1 MNSPAE
7 PKVQDTQTKRRVPAY
22 EVLAQDIKNLGVEAV
37 FGLMS
42 DDTALFVTALDMAG
56 ISFHGARH
64 ENTAITMAE
73 GYSAASGSLGVAVV
87 GRGPATA
94 NGLHAAV
101 YASRTGSQVLII
113 YGDAA
118 VPGGELN
125 SLGPDYKAFNAQG
138 VLSAAG
144 LQVFWASSARSARTT
159 LLDAVNAA
167 QLGNAV
173 ALLLP
178 TSVQLTEID
187 EEEDS
192 QPDRPVLSPAP
203 PETARPHAVKAA
215 VELLKDHRNPLI
227 IAGIGAYRSGARDAL
242 ERLSEQL
249 GALLLTTARGREMFR
264 GHPYNLGII
273 GSFTHS
279 TARHYIDQADCVLV
293 FGASLNFWTTSFG
306 SSIPDVP
313 LIQVDASRTHIGK
326 YYSAD
331 VALVGDARLVAEQ
344 LSAAL
349 PVRSEDDKPFHS
361 SQTRKSIADHDL
373 ASDFSAAHTARTVDP
388 RSLGIALD
396 KLLPENRNLV
406 YDAGN
411 FLGIVPYISV
421 PGPDH
426 FKMTN
431 NFASIGLGFGAALG
445 FARARREATTVL
457 LVGDGGF
464 MMTIGELETVVREDL
479 PLIIAVIN
487 DCAYGAEL
495 HFLRIHQR
503 PVETSLFPDVDFAP
517 IAEGF
522 AFEAATIRSIDDLQ
536 QMAPVLKDPQ
546 GPILLDCKVNAD
558 VAGAFMT
565 ELAAFESGED

>member
-1 MNSPAE
+1 MNLPA
-7 PKVQDTQTKRRVPAY
+7 KTKLQDTPTQRRMPAY
-22 EVLAQDIKNLGVEAV
+22 EALAQDIKNLGVEVV

-42 DDTALFVTALDMAG
+42 DDTALFVTALDMVG

-73 GYSAASGSLGVAVV
+73 GYAAASGSLGIAVV

-94 NGLHAAV
+94 NGLHGAV

-113 YGDAA
+113 YGDAG
-118 VPGGELN
+118 VPGSELN
-125 SLGPDYKAFNAQG
+125 TLGPDYKAFNSRG

-144 LQVFWASSARSARTT
+144 LQVFWAASAHSARTT
-159 LLDAVNAA
+159 LLDAVNTAR
-167 QLGNAV
+167 LGHAV

-178 TSVQLTEID
+178 TSVQLTEIEVD
-187 EEEDS
+187 EQNPLDGS
-192 QPDRPVLSPAP
+192 APAP
-203 PETARPHAVKAA
+203 RQLEAARPHAVKAA
-215 VELLKDHRNPLI
+215 VELLKDYRKPLI
-227 IAGIGAYRSGARDAL
+227 IAGIGAYRAGARDAL
-242 ERLSEQL
+242 EQLAEQL
-249 GALLLTTARGREMFR
+249 GALLLTTARGKEMFR

-273 GSFTHS
+273 GSFTHG
-279 TARHYIDQADCVLV
+279 TARRYIDQADCVLV

-326 YYSAD
+326 FYDAD

-349 PVRSEDDKPFHS
+349 PARTGDDKPFHTL
-361 SQTRKSIADHDL
+361 QTSESIAGHDMG
-373 ASDFSAAHTARTVDP
+373 SDFAAAHTARTVDP
-388 RSLGIALD
+388 RSLGIVLD
-396 KLLPENRNLV
+396 ELLPENRNLV

-426 FKMTN
+426 FKFTN

-445 FARARREATTVL
+445 FARARRDAATVL

-479 PLIIAVIN
+479 PLIIVVIN

-495 HFLRIHQR
+495 HFLKIHQR
-503 PVETSLFPDVDFAP
+503 PVETSLFPDIDFAP

-522 AFEAATIRSIDDLQ
+522 AFEAATIRSLDDLK
-536 QMAPVLKDPQ
+536 QMAPMLKNPE

-558 VAGAFMT
+558 VAGAFMS